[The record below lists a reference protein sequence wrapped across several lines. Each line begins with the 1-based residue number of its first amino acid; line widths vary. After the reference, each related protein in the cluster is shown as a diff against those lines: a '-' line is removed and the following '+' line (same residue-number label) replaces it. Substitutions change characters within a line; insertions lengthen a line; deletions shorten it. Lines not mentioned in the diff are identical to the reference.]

1 MKLTCRRLARY
12 VARNV
17 RDEKYTSKKH
27 KKTLKEQVLEYL
39 GVECKFQLKWVLRN
53 MVVIRLI

>member
-1 MKLTCRRLARY
+1 
-12 VARNV
+12 V